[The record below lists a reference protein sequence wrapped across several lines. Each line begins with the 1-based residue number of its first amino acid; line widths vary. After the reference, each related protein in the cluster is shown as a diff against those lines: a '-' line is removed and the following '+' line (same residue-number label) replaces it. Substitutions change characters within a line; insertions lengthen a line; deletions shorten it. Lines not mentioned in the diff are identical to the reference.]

1 MTYIIMGVAGS
12 GKTTVG
18 SSLSKLL
25 SIPFYDA
32 DDFHSS
38 SNLLKM
44 EEGLPLNASDRFPW
58 LNLLSSKINEWNND
72 GDAIL
77 ACSALRSVYR
87 EKLTKNN
94 EVKFIFLDGDFELI
108 SKRLSNRKGHFFNKQ
123 LLKEQFSTLE
133 KPQNCIRISINQ
145 SIENICFEI
154 IYSNDL

>member
-12 GKTTVG
+12 GKTSVG

-38 SNLLKM
+38 LNLLKM
-44 EEGLPLNASDRFPW
+44 AEGLPLNDFDRKPW
-58 LNLLSSKINEWNND
+58 LNLLSSKIGEWSNY

-77 ACSALRSVYR
+77 ACSALKSSYR
-87 EKLTKNN
+87 EKLSKNN

-108 SKRLSNRKGHFFNKQ
+108 SKRLSHRRGHFFNKQ
-123 LLKEQFSTLE
+123 LLKQQFSSLE
-133 KPQNCIRISINQ
+133 KPKECIKISIDQ
-145 SIENICFEI
+145 SVESICSKI
-154 IYSNDL
+154 ICSNDI